1 MLTVIFLFMF
11 LLSAFTGHTDEAVN
25 ILKWGAIFV
34 VGALV
39 LRKIG
44 YAVDEHQA
52 RKRGQDVDRASSDEE
67 DRDWWMWM

>member
-25 ILKWGAIFV
+25 ILKWGAILM

-39 LRKIG
+39 LRKVC
-44 YAVDEHQA
+44 YAIDEHQA
-52 RKRGQDVDRASSDEE
+52 WKRGQEVDRVSSDEE
-67 DRDWWMWM
+67 GRDWWMWM

>member
-34 VGALV
+34 IAALV

-52 RKRGQDVDRASSDEE
+52 RKRGQDVDTASSDEE
-67 DRDWWMWM
+67 DHDWWMWM